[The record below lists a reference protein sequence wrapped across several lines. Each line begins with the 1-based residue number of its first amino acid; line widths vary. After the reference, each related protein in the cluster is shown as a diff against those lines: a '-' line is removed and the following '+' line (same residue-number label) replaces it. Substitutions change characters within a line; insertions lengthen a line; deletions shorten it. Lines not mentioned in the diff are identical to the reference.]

1 MSLSFPSSRAFRA
14 SLSFTLI
21 AVAAISSAN
30 TVSFAFDSGLI
41 QTNPNQSF
49 SYQLGRFDST
59 LGTLN
64 SVAYQFNGHL
74 VGTLDFTN
82 TVTSGLQSFEGEI
95 TTSFSLSEDSTLTNV
110 LSDSYDSGDVTK
122 SLGHLATF
130 HGDYSH
136 DSQLGDIS
144 AFSTDALLKSFVTGT
159 APILFTLNSTDDSFS
174 NFNGLNGYAAYSTAM
189 QVQGQIIYNYS
200 PAAVPEPASMA
211 ALGLGA
217 LGLIRRRKAG
227 ASK

>member
-1 MSLSFPSSRAFRA
+1 MSLSLLSSRAFRA
-14 SLSFTLI
+14 SLSFSLV

-74 VGTLDFTN
+74 VGTIDFKN
-82 TVTSGLQSFEGEI
+82 TVNSGLQSFDGEI
-95 TTSFSLSEDSTLTNV
+95 TTSLSLSEDSTATNV
-110 LSDSYDSGDVTK
+110 LSDSLDSGEVTP
-122 SLGHLATF
+122 SLAHLETYHNEF
-130 HGDYSH
+130 SQ

-144 AFSTDALLKSFVTGT
+144 AFSTNALLKSFVTGT
-159 APILFTLNSTDDSFS
+159 TPIFFTLNSTDDSFS
-174 NFNGLNGYAAYSTAM
+174 NFDGLNGFAKYSTSM